1 MGVSGRWERFRDAF
15 APWSGLALGT
25 VAGAFAHQVGS
36 EGVFD
41 ECASSPGLVLTVCI
55 IGAAIAALGALES
68 WTIFRSDTEGP
79 ARKFVATISVGT
91 AALVGFAVFLPI
103 VASLVIPQCHA

>member
-25 VAGAFAHQVGS
+25 LAGAFAHQVGS

-41 ECASSPGLVLTVCI
+41 ECNSSPALVVTV
-55 IGAAIAALGALES
+55 AAIAAVVLAIGALQS
-68 WTIFRSDTEGP
+68 WGVFRSDAEGH
-79 ARKFVATISVGT
+79 ARKLVAIISVGT
-91 AALVGFAVFLPI
+91 AVLVAYAIFLPL
-103 VASLVIPQCHA
+103 VASLVIPACFG